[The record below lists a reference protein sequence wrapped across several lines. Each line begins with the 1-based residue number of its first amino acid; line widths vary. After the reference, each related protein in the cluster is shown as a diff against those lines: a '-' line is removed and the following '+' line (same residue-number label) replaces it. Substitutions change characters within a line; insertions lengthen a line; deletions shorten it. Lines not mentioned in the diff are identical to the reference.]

1 MIPTHNGLIVKGVLT
16 FPWTVVGRGF
26 RYVIAT
32 IFGYIHAQD
41 GEGSL
46 CPALVSLLNK
56 LAPFAHHTCL
66 GAGSL
71 CLVSVAKVRRH
82 LRESQRTRRESQ
94 AWGSSEGALTSLLGG
109 SLDPGDMPSTCVNNQ
124 GEVQR

>member
-71 CLVSVAKVRRH
+71 CLVSVARQSEETFVR
-82 LRESQRTRRESQ
+82 EPKDKAGEP
-94 AWGSSEGALTSLLGG
+94 GLG
-109 SLDPGDMPSTCVNNQ
+109 
-124 GEVQR
+124 EF